1 MDDSMVLPDTTLQP
15 NFRSTIFQRLFW
27 CAFLTAAVGIVA
39 AGMLLNWPLRQEL
52 MLGAGSAALSLSLAF
67 ALSWPVDRRI
77 ERMRVFAEDLLEAG
91 DEAAEAAGARAS
103 MLGRLGVDEL
113 EVLDRSLLRMAG
125 QTRVLVE
132 RAKVESARREAILAS
147 MAEGVL
153 AVDERLR
160 VTFCNQA
167 LARLAGS
174 PLSSTTSSSAAP
186 PGGMPLMELVRDTTL
201 HETLS
206 EVIRTGN
213 PAKRHIQ
220 IPAGSGRSFELLA
233 APLISGNKPGDKPG
247 AIAILHDITDLERLE
262 NVRKDFVANVSHEF
276 RTPLAAISG
285 YAETL
290 LDGAIEDRENNRRFL
305 EIIRSNAIRLNNIA
319 ADLLTLSELQASPG
333 PQNTEQVP
341 VGDAIESAISTIAA
355 EAALRSVT
363 VEKGPIENVLVLGS
377 RYRLEQA
384 LVNLFANAVKFNRP
398 TGRVRV
404 ETRRNGSSIGILV
417 SDTGVGI
424 PSSDLP
430 RIFER
435 FYRVDKARSRQVGGT
450 GLGLSI
456 VKHIVERM
464 NGRISATSQ
473 LGKGTVFT
481 ITLPLS

>member
-1 MDDSMVLPDTTLQP
+1 
-15 NFRSTIFQRLFW
+15 
-27 CAFLTAAVGIVA
+27 VA
-39 AGMLLNWPLRQEL
+39 IS
-52 MLGAGSAALSLSLAF
+52 LGLAF
-67 ALSWPVDRRI
+67 ALSPAVDRRI
-77 ERMRVFAEDLLEAG
+77 ARMRAFAEGLLEAG
-91 DEAAEAAGARAS
+91 NDAAGAS
-103 MLGRLGVDEL
+103 MLSRLGVDEL
-113 EVLDRSLLRMAG
+113 EALDRSLLRMAG

-147 MAEGVL
+147 MSEGVL

-167 LARLAGS
+167 LARLAGTRT
-174 PLSSTTSSSAAP
+174 PSS
-186 PGGMPLMELVRDTTL
+186 GMPLMELIRDTTL
-201 HETLS
+201 QETLS
-206 EVIRTGN
+206 DVIRTGN
-213 PAKRHIQ
+213 PAKLNLQ
-220 IPAGSGRSFELLA
+220 IPAANGRSFELQA
-233 APLISGNKPGDKPG
+233 APLISGHKPSDKPG

-290 LDGAIEDRENNRRFL
+290 LDGALEDQAHNRRFL
-305 EIIRSNAIRLNNIA
+305 EIIRSNAIRLNSIA
-319 ADLLTLSELQASPG
+319 ADLLTLSELQSHSAS
-333 PQNTEQVP
+333 QNTEQVP
-341 VGDAIESAISTIAA
+341 VGDAIESALSTIAA
-355 EAALRSVT
+355 EAALRGVT
-363 VEKGPIENVLVLGS
+363 IEKGPIDNMTVQGS

-384 LVNLFANAVKFNRP
+384 LVNLLANAVKFNRP
-398 TGRVRV
+398 SGMVRV
-404 ETRRNGSSIGILV
+404 ETQRNGSSIGILV
-417 SDTGVGI
+417 SDTGMGI
-424 PSSDLP
+424 PSRDLP

-464 NGRISATSQ
+464 DGRVSAASQ

>member
-1 MDDSMVLPDTTLQP
+1 MLAWSFPGIPLQP

-27 CAFLTAAVGIVA
+27 CAFLATVLGVTAAGIVLA
-39 AGMLLNWPLRQEL
+39 WPLRL
-52 MLGAGSAALSLSLAF
+52 ALLLAAGCAAISLGLAF
-67 ALSWPVDRRI
+67 ALSLPVDRRI
-77 ERMRVFAEDLLEAG
+77 ARMRIFSEGLLQSG
-91 DEAAEAAGARAS
+91 DAPSAAS
-103 MLGRLGVDEL
+103 MLGRLGIDEL
-113 EVLDRSLLRMAG
+113 EALDRSLLRMAG

-153 AVDERLR
+153 AVDEGLR

-167 LARLAGS
+167 LARLAGT
-174 PLSSTTSSSAAP
+174 PMSSGAARSNGLRS
-186 PGGMPLMELVRDTTL
+186 GGMPLMELVRDTTL

-206 EVIRTGN
+206 EVIRTGL
-213 PAKRHIQ
+213 PAKRNLL
-220 IPAGSGRSFELLA
+220 IPAANGRSFELQA

-290 LDGAIEDRENNRRFL
+290 LDGAIDDQKNNRRFL
-305 EIIRSNAIRLNNIA
+305 EIIRSNAIRLNSIA
-319 ADLLTLSELQASPG
+319 ADLLTLSELEGG
-333 PQNTEQVP
+333 PQNSEQVP
-341 VGDAIESAISTIAA
+341 VREAIDSALSTIAS
-355 EAALRSVT
+355 EAALRNVT
-363 VEKGPIENVLVLGS
+363 IEKGPIDHVLVQGS

-384 LVNLFANAVKFNRP
+384 LVNLIANAVKFNRP
-398 TGRVRV
+398 AGTVRV
-404 ETRRNGSSIGILV
+404 ETRRNGATIGILV
-417 SDTGVGI
+417 SDTGMGI
-424 PSSDLP
+424 PSRDLP

-464 NGRISATSQ
+464 DGRVSATSQ
-473 LGKGTVFT
+473 LGKGSVFT